1 VSGGRRYLA
10 ATGLLAVLAGGAG
23 TLVPEG
29 WRSGWWLAL
38 GLTLAL
44 QGPLGWWL
52 VASLGTERF
61 FGIWAFGIFLRL
73 LLVGIMGL
81 VVIPALG
88 LPAAPVLLTLVGFL
102 MASLGVEGVVSVLQ
116 SARVEVR

>member
-1 VSGGRRYLA
+1 MSGGRRYLA
-10 ATGLLAVLAGGAG
+10 ATGLFAVVAGGAG
-23 TLVPEG
+23 PLVPER
-29 WRSGWWLAL
+29 WRPGWWLAL

-61 FGIWAFGIFLRL
+61 LGIWALGIFLRL
-73 LLVGIMGL
+73 LVVGVMGL

-88 LPAAPVLLTLVGFL
+88 LPAALVLLSLVGFL
-102 MASLGVEGVVSVLQ
+102 MASLVIEGVVSVLQ
-116 SARVEVR
+116 SSRVEVR

>member
-1 VSGGRRYLA
+1 
-10 ATGLLAVLAGGAG
+10 
-23 TLVPEG
+23 
-29 WRSGWWLAL
+29 
-38 GLTLAL
+38 LAL